1 MAVVSKA
8 ALHTES
14 GEMVPAQPG
23 PITRLANG
31 ILFLICGLVVFVLGC
46 NYFSLVWTNDSTA
59 FRAGLAALFLVA
71 AFALRR
77 TGHWKQYWPVAYA
90 FFVGVSVFLVADLAL
105 PLRGR
110 AMSALGLRD
119 DLPTGLAFVKVWET
133 CLASV
138 AILGMARVAG
148 WRPASL
154 YLSRGNLKLG
164 LSVAALVGVNLITTA
179 VLLAGN
185 QNTELAAISQT
196 LLWGG
201 IFALANGFLEELW
214 LRGLFLD
221 RMAPFVGGAGSVVVT
236 AILFASMHTGAVY
249 IPAAGL
255 PFFVLNTLTLGLGL
269 GWLMRRSG
277 SLWGAMLIH
286 AAADLWWFLA
296 VGF

>member
-1 MAVVSKA
+1 MAVVSNA

-14 GEMVPAQPG
+14 GATVPVQPG

-31 ILFLICGLVVFVLGC
+31 ILFLICGLAIFVLGC
-46 NYFSLVWTNDSTA
+46 NYFSLFWTNDSTA
-59 FRAGLAALFLVA
+59 FRAGLAALFLA
-71 AFALRR
+71 AALALRR
-77 TGHWKQYWPVAYA
+77 TGRWKQYWPVAYA
-90 FFVGVSVFLVADLAL
+90 FFVGVSVFLAADLAL

-110 AMSALGLRD
+110 AMSALGLRA
-119 DLPTGLAFVKVWET
+119 DLPMGQAFVKVWET
-133 CLASV
+133 VLASV
-138 AILGMARVAG
+138 IIVGFAQLAG
-148 WRPASL
+148 WRRASL
-154 YLSRGNLKLG
+154 YLRRGNLKLG
-164 LSVAALVGVNLITTA
+164 LSVAVLVGANLVTA
-179 VLLAGN
+179 AILLAGSR
-185 QNTELAAISQT
+185 NTDLAVISQT

-201 IFALANGFLEELW
+201 VFALANGFLEELW

-249 IPAAGL
+249 VPAAGV

-277 SLWGAMLIH
+277 SLWGAVVIH